1 MKNDLLRKTAAPA
14 MIAMSLALG
23 GCGAGTY
30 NPTVESVHQ
39 PVVSRID
46 YALDLQQG
54 GNGGLADGEQQR
66 LNDWFQ
72 SLRLG
77 YGDRVSIDDRNPYGN
92 AASRDDIAGAA
103 ARYGLLTSESAPVTA
118 GTVGDGMIR
127 VVVSRMSASV
137 PGCPDWSRPS
147 QPEYGAS
154 TMSNYGCATNANLA
168 AMIANPEDLIHG
180 QTGDS
185 GTDGRSSAKAIKA
198 FRELAPTG
206 AGALKTESSKGGQ

>member
-1 MKNDLLRKTAAPA
+1 MKHILLRKAGAPA
-14 MIAMSLALG
+14 MMALSLALG
-23 GCGAGTY
+23 GCGVGTY

-46 YALDLQQG
+46 YALDLQQS
-54 GNGGLADGEQQR
+54 GNGGLAGGEKQR
-66 LNDWFQ
+66 LADWFE

-77 YGDRVSIDDRNPYGN
+77 YGDQVSIDDRNPYGN

-103 ARYGLLTSESAPVTA
+103 ARYGLLTSENAPVTV
-118 GTVGDGMIR
+118 GVIGDGMVR
-127 VVVSRMSASV
+127 VVVSRMNASV

-154 TMSNYGCATNANLA
+154 TMSNYGCAINANLA
-168 AMIANPEDLIHG
+168 AMIANPEDLIRG

-185 GTDGRSSAKAIKA
+185 GTDGRSSSKAIKA
-198 FRELAPTG
+198 FRELTPTG
-206 AGALKTESSKGGQ
+206 AGALKTETTKGQ